1 MIGRRTQMNGLAKG
15 MIVGSV
21 LGVAAMTALSASSP
35 RTMRRLGRNA
45 MHMKQDMSRR
55 IDKLMMGK

>member
-1 MIGRRTQMNGLAKG
+1 MNGLAKG
-15 MIVGSV
+15 IIVGSM
-21 LGVAAMTALSASSP
+21 LGVAAMTALSATSP

-55 IDKLMMGK
+55 FDKLMMGK